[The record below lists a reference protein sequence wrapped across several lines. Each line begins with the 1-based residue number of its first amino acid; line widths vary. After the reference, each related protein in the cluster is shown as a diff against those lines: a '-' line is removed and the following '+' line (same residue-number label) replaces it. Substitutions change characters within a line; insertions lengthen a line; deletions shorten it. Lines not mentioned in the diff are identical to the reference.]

1 MTIEEIL
8 HANLTDEQ
16 YQTVVDESKHIL
28 INTTN

>member
-28 INTTN
+28 IVS

>member
-16 YQTVVDESKHIL
+16 YQTVVGESNHIL